1 MVPLQ
6 PWTAP
11 GLADPI
17 TKVES
22 MARLRNRIR
31 RVVVDGEP
39 VATGV
44 IVVGDAAMATN
55 PWYGKG
61 CSLAGIAAAALSDAL
76 AAHGRDRVAL
86 ARAMDEAM
94 RAEME
99 PHYTLACRQ
108 DDDRMKLHTAL
119 HDGTEPDAVAAA
131 TRDFILNGL
140 VPATRADPD
149 VFRRFFRSFNM
160 LDAPDELMADPAVL
174 EAAATAHATKDQRP
188 PRPALGPPRD
198 ELLAT
203 MMTAAG

>member
-1 MVPLQ
+1 
-6 PWTAP
+6 
-11 GLADPI
+11 
-17 TKVES
+17 
-22 MARLRNRIR
+22 
-31 RVVVDGEP
+31 
-39 VATGV
+39 
-44 IVVGDAAMATN
+44 
-55 PWYGKG
+55 
-61 CSLAGIAAAALSDAL
+61 
-76 AAHGRDRVAL
+76 
-86 ARAMDEAM
+86 MDEAM

-119 HDGTEPDAVAAA
+119 HDGTEPDAVVAA

-140 VPATRADPD
+140 IPATRADPD